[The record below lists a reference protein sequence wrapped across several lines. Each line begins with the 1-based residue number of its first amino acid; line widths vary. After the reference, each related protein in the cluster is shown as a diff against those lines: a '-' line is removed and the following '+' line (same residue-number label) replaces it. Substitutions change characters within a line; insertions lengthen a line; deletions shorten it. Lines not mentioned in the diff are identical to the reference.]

1 MENLLNRQSFQHHLA
16 AIGFG
21 LLGVSILYLIAANW
35 WMLPQVV
42 QLALPQV
49 LLLIIAVLSVY
60 FSRASEAVIQ
70 TLHALCGL
78 MLGLSLAVIGQV
90 YQTGANSYLLFL
102 LWSILLLPWLYMQ
115 NAGIFILLGLTGFLA
130 LYLALV
136 QLGFHDWQSIVLLQI
151 WWCGMWLLA
160 YWQYHALEKYTLL
173 WIVVL
178 SVVSMVGF
186 FYADHISAT
195 VLLISAFV
203 PLSLLAWQSYRKQDT
218 LAVSLLSAGIGI
230 NILMWV
236 AYGLIDQLN
245 LGTFG
250 FLILVI
256 LSLGIFYLI
265 TRFILQ
271 VLPKSYVSTIP
282 LGIGAWLA
290 GIFLSAFIFGMV
302 RSAWGALLCGAIAY
316 VVVVFQFRKGE
327 QIGHHFKNQ
336 LLYCLLI
343 FSQVGMYGGVLGLTK
358 NPVWAMLVMPP
369 LILVSYVLR
378 LRAWLLWLQLISFYS
393 MLLLCLNFAVYEW
406 QMGQELFSW
415 LWYALHYVVYS
426 LVVVGLF
433 ALDQKYQRSLLFWC
447 LAVLLIG
454 PASLMMGRDLF
465 APSGSLITVEWWAK
479 LIFVSLWWLAFA
491 YIYQHFCSQRFTIFQ
506 WALWGIF
513 SIVLLALGYFEIF
526 LCMLMLAWALER
538 KDRLIYACSI
548 LVLCLLLTHL
558 YYFLGLSFLV
568 KSLSIFIS
576 GLAVLLLAYL
586 VRRNQLPNTQ
596 QEQI

>member
-102 LWSILLLPWLYMQ
+102 LWSILLLPWLYRQ

-130 LYLALV
+130 LYLASV

-186 FYADHISAT
+186 FYADHLSAT
-195 VLLISAFV
+195 VLLINAFV

-271 VLPKSYVSTIP
+271 ILPKSYVSTIP

-433 ALDQKYQRSLLFWC
+433 VLDQKYQRSLLFWG

-479 LIFVSLWWLAFA
+479 LIFVSLWWLTFA

-576 GLAVLLLAYL
+576 GLAILLLAYL

>member
-35 WMLPQVV
+35 WMLPQII

-102 LWSILLLPWLYMQ
+102 LWSILLLPWLYRQ

-130 LYLALV
+130 LYLASV

-151 WWCGMWLLA
+151 WWCSMWLLA

-186 FYADHISAT
+186 FYADHLSAA

-433 ALDQKYQRSLLFWC
+433 VLDQKYQRSLLFWG

-479 LIFVSLWWLAFA
+479 LIFVSLWWLALA

-548 LVLCLLLTHL
+548 VVLCLLLTHL

>member
-35 WMLPQVV
+35 WMLPQII

-102 LWSILLLPWLYMQ
+102 LWSILLLPWLYRQ

-130 LYLALV
+130 LYLASV

-151 WWCGMWLLA
+151 WWCSMWLLA

-186 FYADHISAT
+186 FYADHLSAA

-433 ALDQKYQRSLLFWC
+433 VLDQKYQRSLLFWG
-447 LAVLLIG
+447 LAILLIG

-548 LVLCLLLTHL
+548 VVLCLLLTHL